1 MIIGRETS
9 ELTVCFFFF
18 FFFFPLLLKLACVEW
33 KPWDVPAGHKIK
45 FVIDDAPVPAP
56 EEEKK

>member
-1 MIIGRETS
+1 MMIIGRETS
-9 ELTVCFFFF
+9 ELTVLFFFF
-18 FFFFPLLLKLACVEW
+18 LSLLPLKLACVEW

>member
-9 ELTVCFFFF
+9 ELTVLFFFF
-18 FFFFPLLLKLACVEW
+18 FFLLLLKLACVEW